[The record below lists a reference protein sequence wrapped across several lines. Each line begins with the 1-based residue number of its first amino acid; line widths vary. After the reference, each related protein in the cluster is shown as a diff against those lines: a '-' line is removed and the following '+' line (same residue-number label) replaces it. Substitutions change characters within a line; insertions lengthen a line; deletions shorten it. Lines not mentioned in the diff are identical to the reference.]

1 MRNDAI
7 DLGTSLGTYRL
18 SSPLIAACGTVGS
31 VTDFAGVA
39 DLARYGAAVAKS
51 VSGEPW
57 PGRPAPRLAPTG
69 AGMLNGIGI
78 QNPGVD
84 EWAETIGPQLGRLP
98 VDVWGS
104 AVGKNAAEFAAVAA
118 KLSAT
123 GVAAIEVNLS
133 CPNLESG
140 RMFALDTGASAE
152 VVDAVRKV
160 THLPIG
166 AKLTPN
172 SERIVAI
179 ADAVADAGA
188 DWVVL
193 GNTVWGAG
201 FDVATRRPLLSGV
214 VGGYSGAPIKPIALR
229 CVWEVSQALPELPI
243 VGTGG
248 VSSGDDVAEFLLAG
262 ASAVGVGTAH
272 FATPRVAG
280 RILKGLRKYMR
291 RHELTSLEE
300 LIGAVEPW

>member
-1 MRNDAI
+1 MKH
-7 DLGTSLGTYRL
+7 LGTRLGGHALR
-18 SSPLIAACGTVGS
+18 SPLIAACGTVGS
-31 VTDFAGVA
+31 VVDFGGVA
-39 DLARYGAAVAKS
+39 DFSVYGAAVAKS
-51 VSGEPW
+51 VSGTPW
-57 PGRPAPRLAPTG
+57 PGRQPPRLAATG

-84 EWAETIGPQLGRLP
+84 SWLNSVGTEIDTIPTQ
-98 VDVWGS
+98 VWGS
-104 AVGKNAAEFAAVAA
+104 AVGKDVAEFGLVAE
-118 KLSAT
+118 KLSET
-123 GVAAIEVNLS
+123 SVAAIEVNLS

-140 RMFALDTGASAE
+140 RMFALDVTAAAE
-152 VVDAVRKV
+152 VVRAVRSA
-160 THLPIG
+160 TDLPIG

-172 SERIVAI
+172 SEDVVAI
-179 ADAVADAGA
+179 AAAVAEAGA

-201 FDVATRRPLLSGV
+201 FDVETRRPLLSGV

-248 VSSGDDVAEFLLAG
+248 VSSGDDVVEFLLAG
-262 ASAVGVGTAH
+262 ASAVSVGTAH
-272 FATPRVAG
+272 FANPRIGV
-280 RILKGLRKYMR
+280 RIIKQLRKYMV
-291 RHELTSLEE
+291 RHRVKTLDE

>member
-1 MRNDAI
+1 MKRGMA
-7 DLGTSLGTYRL
+7 DLGTSLGAYRL

-31 VTDFAGVA
+31 VVDFAAVGRL
-39 DLARYGAAVAKS
+39 DSYGAAVAKS

-57 PGRPAPRLAPTG
+57 PGRPAPRLAATG

-84 EWAETIGPQLGRLP
+84 AWAAEVGPRLAGMP
-98 VDVWGS
+98 TDVWGS
-104 AVGKNAAEFAAVAA
+104 AVGKDAAEFARVAETLA
-118 KLSAT
+118 RA

-140 RMFALDTGASAE
+140 RMFALDAAASGE
-152 VVDAVRKV
+152 VVAAVRAV
-160 THLPIG
+160 TNLPVG

-172 SERIVAI
+172 SEDITTI
-179 ADAVADAGA
+179 ADAVAQAGA

-201 FDVATRRPLLSGV
+201 FDIETRKPLLSGV
-214 VGGYSGAPIKPIALR
+214 VGGYSGKPIKPISLR
-229 CVWEVSQALPELPI
+229 CVWEVTQNIPGLPV
-243 VGTGG
+243 VGLGG
-248 VSSGDDVAEFLLAG
+248 VTSAEDVVEYLLAG
-262 ASAVGVGTAH
+262 AAAVGVGSAH
-272 FATPRVAG
+272 FANPRIGA
-280 RILKGLRKYMR
+280 RILRDLSRYLRR
-291 RHELTSLEE
+291 QQIGAVSD